1 MKNNN
6 NNKGIDLPY
15 DPAIPLMGIYPME
28 IKIGYQKKKKEK
40 KRKERKLS
48 IEEVM
53 FLNCGVG
60 EDS

>member
-6 NNKGIDLPY
+6 NKKGIDLPY
-15 DPAIPLMGIYPME
+15 DPAIPLMRIYSME
-28 IKIGYQKKKKEK
+28 IKIGYQKKKKK
-40 KRKERKLS
+40 KERKLS